1 MAGKVAWEEEALCQA
16 KRTVLL
22 VEEYIVLLLETLID
36 FRLSNCVHWLQQG
49 ENPTLRPVTIKQ
61 ILDATQTHPEA
72 PFQIDGADIGS
83 VFCIGQVRNIS
94 TQSTNITYRLD
105 DGTGEIDA
113 KQWVDSTTARIEDN
127 MDVDG
132 QGVKHSTRKK
142 VELHGHVKVF
152 GKLKVF
158 GNKKFLGAHNVR
170 PVSNVNEVHVHL
182 LEATATHLFFK
193 HGPPPKAD
201 GNGAAS
207 GSGFAGNAASDMKG
221 GDDYSGAAAGGRP
234 LPPMSA
240 SARRVYNL
248 LKNEPQSNEGLHM
261 QNISAKLGLPSTE
274 VVKAGDELLSAGL
287 IFSTM
292 DEYTWAI
299 LEF

>member
-1 MAGKVAWEEEALCQA
+1 MDGGYGNYSTTSYGGQGGMGGGGFMPG
-16 KRTVLL
+16 
-22 VEEYIVLLLETLID
+22 ETN
-36 FRLSNCVHWLQQG
+36 S
-49 ENPTLRPVTIKQ
+49 PAVTIKQ
-61 ILDATQTHPEA
+61 ILDATQAHPEA

-94 TQSTNITYRLD
+94 TQSTNITYKLD
-105 DGTGEIDA
+105 DGTGEIEA
-113 KQWVDSTTARIEDN
+113 KQWVDSTTARIEDD

-142 VELHGHVKVF
+142 VELNGFVKVF

-158 GNKKFLGAHNVR
+158 GNKRFLGAHNVR
-170 PVSNVNEVHVHL
+170 PVSDLNEIHVHF

-193 HGPPPKAD
+193 HGPPPKAGD
-201 GNGAAS
+201 SNGATS
-207 GSGFAGNAASDMKG
+207 GSAFGGNTAGGMKG
-221 GDDYSGAAAGGRP
+221 GDDYGGAAAGGRP

>member
-1 MAGKVAWEEEALCQA
+1 M
-16 KRTVLL
+16 
-22 VEEYIVLLLETLID
+22 
-36 FRLSNCVHWLQQG
+36 
-49 ENPTLRPVTIKQ
+49 TIKQ
-61 ILDATQTHPEA
+61 ILDATQAHPEA

-83 VFCIGQVRNIS
+83 VYCIGQVRNIS
-94 TQSTNITYRLD
+94 TQSTNITYKLD
-105 DGTGEIDA
+105 DGTGEIEA
-113 KQWVDSTTARIEDN
+113 KQWVDSTTARIEDD

-142 VELHGHVKVF
+142 VELNGFVKVF

-158 GNKKFLGAHNVR
+158 GNKRFLGAHNVR
-170 PVSNVNEVHVHL
+170 PLTDANELHVHF
-182 LEATATHLFFK
+182 LEATAVHLFFK
-193 HGPPPKAD
+193 HGPPQSKSGD
-201 GNGAAS
+201 GGAGAATKE
-207 GSGFAGNAASDMKG
+207 GAG
-221 GDDYSGAAAGGRP
+221 GDDYSAGVGGRP

-240 SARRVYNL
+240 TARRVYNL
-248 LKNEPQSNEGLHM
+248 LKSEPQSNEGLHM

-299 LEF
+299 LEY